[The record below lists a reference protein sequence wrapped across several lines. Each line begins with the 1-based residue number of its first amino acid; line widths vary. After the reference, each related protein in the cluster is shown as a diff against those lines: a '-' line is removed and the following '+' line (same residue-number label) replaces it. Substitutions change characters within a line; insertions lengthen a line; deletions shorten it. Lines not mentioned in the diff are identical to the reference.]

1 MELLEKK
8 YLDYLGLVKI
18 LNLLKNT
25 HYTKKEVDTLLK
37 SSGGSGSGSDSGESY
52 DDTELRQWVKNNYI
66 EKGDDS
72 DSLIQANGNL
82 RDIFDSD
89 SFANIGVGTEIPT
102 VRTIKQEL
110 TNYLKN
116 GDINLDGYEKTS
128 DLLDKLTN
136 LKSEIL
142 GGAGEDYDTLKEIEE
157 WIKEHEDLY
166 QVLISTVSQKATK
179 EEIKDMATQTYV
191 NGELEKVIEELN
203 KKCNVVVC
211 DNQYEFDQILTKSN
225 NTIYLIKG
233 DQDQWFSKEDGNE
246 LYDFYGELR
255 ERVAHLERL
264 NGITDY
270 DNGDEGNE

>member
-1 MELLEKK
+1 MESIYKN
-8 YLDYLGLVKI
+8 YLDKLGLIKL
-18 LNLLKNT
+18 LNLLKIT

-37 SSGGSGSGSDSGESY
+37 GLGGSGGSGESY
-52 DDTELRQWVKNNYI
+52 DDTELRQWIKNNYI

-72 DSLIQANGNL
+72 ESLIQADGDFRN
-82 RDIFDSD
+82 IFDGD
-89 SFANIGVGTEIPT
+89 SFADSGVGTEIPT
-102 VRTIKQEL
+102 VRSIKQEL

-116 GDINLDGYEKTS
+116 GDINLDDYEKTS

-157 WIKEHEDLY
+157 WVKEHEDLY
-166 QVLISTVSQKATK
+166 QALISTVSQKATK

-191 NGELEKVIEELN
+191 NEEFEKIAEELD
-203 KKCNVVVC
+203 KKCTVVVC
-211 DNQYEFDQILTKSN
+211 DNQYEFDSILTKDN

-233 DQDQWFSKEDGNE
+233 DQDQWFSKEDGDE
-246 LYDFYGELR
+246 LYDFYGELL
-255 ERVAHLERL
+255 ERVVHLERL

-270 DNGDEGNE
+270 NNESDNDGDE

>member
-1 MELLEKK
+1 MELAEKNF
-8 YLDYLGLVKI
+8 LDKDGLIKI
-18 LNLLKNT
+18 VELLKSIYYN
-25 HYTKKEVDTLLK
+25 KKEVDTLLK
-37 SSGGSGSGSDSGESY
+37 GSGGSGSGDSY

-66 EKGDDS
+66 EKGDNS
-72 DSLIQANGNL
+72 ESLIQADGDL

-89 SFANIGVGTEIPT
+89 SFATSGVGTEIPT
-102 VRTIKQEL
+102 VRSIKQEL
-110 TNYLKN
+110 ANYLKN
-116 GDINLDGYEKTS
+116 GDINLDEYEKTS

-157 WIKEHEDLY
+157 WVKEHEDLY
-166 QVLISTVSQKATK
+166 QALISTVSQKATK

-211 DNQYEFDQILTKSN
+211 DNQYEFDQILTKDN

-233 DQDQWFSKEDGNE
+233 DQDQWFSKEDGDE

-255 ERVAHLERL
+255 ERVAQLERL
-264 NGITDY
+264 NGITDNE
-270 DNGDEGNE
+270 NGGETDE